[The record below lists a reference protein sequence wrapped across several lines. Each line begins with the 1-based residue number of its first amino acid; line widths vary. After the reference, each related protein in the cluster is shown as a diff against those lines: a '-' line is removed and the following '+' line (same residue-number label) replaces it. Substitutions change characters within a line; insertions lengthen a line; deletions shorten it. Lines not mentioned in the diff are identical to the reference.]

1 MKLNIFKN
9 LFGFFSF
16 SSLKKFFLDKCSK
29 HRNTTKAEQFERCI
43 LCGILTD
50 IPISTPLEF
59 RENYEVGCGQMCY
72 DCHQMLQQDFNENT
86 LSNEQIMLA
95 VAKSIEESKE

>member
-1 MKLNIFKN
+1 MKSNILKK

-16 SSLKKFFLDKCSK
+16 CSFKKIFLDKRSK
-29 HRNTTKAEQFERCI
+29 LRNTIKAEQFERCI
-43 LCGILTD
+43 LCGVLTD

-72 DCHQMLQQDFNENT
+72 SCHQRLQPDFNEST
-86 LSNEQIMLA
+86 LSNEEIMLA
-95 VAKSIEESKE
+95 VAKSIEESRE